1 MESDG
6 FFSWVG
12 KAVKAVAGVA
22 GINIGGGTSKKTT
35 AQLNVL
41 SQKVDIM
48 AAENTKQSKLILY
61 IGIGVAVLA
70 FIIVFFVV
78 LKKRRR

>member
-1 MESDG
+1 MESEG
-6 FFSWVG
+6 FFSFITKAAQVVG
-12 KAVKAVAGVA
+12 SFLGGKKSSKA
-22 GINIGGGTSKKTT
+22 TT

-41 SQKVDIM
+41 TQKVDIM
-48 AAENTKQSKLILY
+48 AAENAKQSKLILY

-78 LKKRRR
+78 LKRRRRG

>member
-6 FFSWVG
+6 FFSFLG
-12 KAVKAVAGVA
+12 KAAKAIAGVA
-22 GINIGGGTSKKTT
+22 GISIGGGTSKKTT

-70 FIIVFFVV
+70 FIIIFFVV
-78 LKKRRR
+78 LKKRRK